1 MLLENKTDKTY
12 KGIEKHV
19 LQDKIYL
26 FDFITASNI
35 KQKFIVTK
43 KRKNTQPNV
52 MGYYLKMSSFI
63 QSQFYH
69 NLFNKVKF
77 KFMQRKFK

>member
-12 KGIEKHV
+12 KGIEKHI
-19 LQDKIYL
+19 LLDKIYL
-26 FDFITASNI
+26 FHFITASNN

-52 MGYYLKMSSFI
+52 IGY
-63 QSQFYH
+63 
-69 NLFNKVKF
+69 
-77 KFMQRKFK
+77 